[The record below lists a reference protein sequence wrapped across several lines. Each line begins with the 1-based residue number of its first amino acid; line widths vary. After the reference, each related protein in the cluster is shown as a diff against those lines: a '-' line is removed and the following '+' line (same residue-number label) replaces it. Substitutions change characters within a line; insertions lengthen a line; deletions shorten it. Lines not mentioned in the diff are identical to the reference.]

1 MTAFASRPG
10 MAPTATGGADANWH
24 STDGVAWSPIRERNR
39 RHAPKGVVRTLDRLN
54 EHARN
59 TGWVIALDAG
69 DLEVLHQMF
78 A

>member
-1 MTAFASRPG
+1 MQIGIRP
-10 MAPTATGGADANWH
+10 MVWLDRP
-24 STDGVAWSPIRERNR
+24 SERNR

-54 EHARN
+54 HHARN